1 MDQHTTSQTVTEWPR
16 WLNLK
21 DGAKYAGCSVNTFRR
36 HLVATGKVK
45 AHITSY
51 RTVYDRD
58 EIDQAIE
65 NWY

>member
-45 AHITSY
+45 AHLTDFGN
-51 RTVYDRD
+51 RYDRD
-58 EIDQAIE
+58 EISQAIE
-65 NWY
+65 NCY